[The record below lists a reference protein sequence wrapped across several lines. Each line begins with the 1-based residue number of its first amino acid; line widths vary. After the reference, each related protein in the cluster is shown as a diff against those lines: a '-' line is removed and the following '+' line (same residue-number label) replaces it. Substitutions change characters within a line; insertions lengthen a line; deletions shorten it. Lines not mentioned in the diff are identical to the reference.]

1 MNENFRLRIGAG
13 ILVASTCWSTAVAQ
27 TQSPLR
33 NPFARN
39 RPAAGTTGS
48 GTTATSPAGTKAGSA
63 ATAPQAV
70 AGQART
76 SPGTRTSDAAVKPA
90 SANSTAAANSARR
103 DSQAIP
109 TNGVLPD
116 LASVEELERPTIQ
129 LPTEPI
135 EPYLLTKECGPFM
148 VVAHTFRGP
157 EAVKYA
163 QALAMELR
171 SAHQLRA
178 YIYFKKI
185 KPMNS
190 NVRGVPPTSS
200 PADGEGRIS
209 EPEVYRIYDEAAVL
223 VGDAPTLKDA
233 ESLLKVVKKVKP
245 AILDSVPSIF
255 PWRNGTGL
263 KNAVVTANPLIPAQQ
278 LFAREADPVV
288 DRMNRGPHTIYN
300 NPGPYTLVV
309 ARFTGRSTYSES
321 DKDFFDD
328 SNLKNS
334 PLATASDEA
343 ELLAAELNKDPML
356 KKAGMEAYVYHDRKK
371 SVVTLGSFPEMI
383 ESKDLPRNQKV
394 QSIRQHLDKLNQQY
408 LNSGKFQSPL
418 APVDVMNVPQRAQQQ
433 KSSNGFFR

>member
-1 MNENFRLRIGAG
+1 MNQNDRIAQ
-13 ILVASTCWSTAVAQ
+13 LVAGLLTATVCWSTAAAQ
-27 TQSPLR
+27 PQSPLR

-39 RPAAGTTGS
+39 RPAAGSAG
-48 GTTATSPAGTKAGSA
+48 TATVTQPQTGAPAANARQVPAAQTRANDQSPR
-63 ATAPQAV
+63 TA
-70 AGQART
+70 
-76 SPGTRTSDAAVKPA
+76 DAAVKPA
-90 SANSTAAANSARR
+90 SATTSAGAAKR
-103 DSQAIP
+103 DSQAMP
-109 TNGVLPD
+109 TNGVLPA
-116 LASVEELERPTIQ
+116 LTPVEELEKQTIV

-157 EAVKYA
+157 EAVRYA

-200 PADGEGRIS
+200 PADGDGRIS

-223 VGDAPTLKDA
+223 IGDAPTLKEA
-233 ESLLKVVKKVKP
+233 EALLKVVKKIKP

-255 PWRNGTGL
+255 PWRNGAGL

-278 LFAREADPVV
+278 LFAREADPIV
-288 DRMNRGPHTIYN
+288 DRMNRGPHSIYN

-309 ARFTGRSTYSES
+309 ARFTGRSTFSDS
-321 DKDFFDD
+321 DKDFLDD
-328 SNLKNS
+328 ANLKTS
-334 PLATASDEA
+334 PLASASDEA

-356 KKAGMEAYVYHDRKK
+356 KKVGMEAYVYHDRKK
-371 SVVTLGSFPEMI
+371 SVVTLGSFPEKI
-383 ESKDLPRNQKV
+383 DSQELPKNQKV

-408 LNSGKFQSPL
+408 LSSGKFQSPVT
-418 APVDVMNVPQRAQQQ
+418 PVDVMAVPQRAQQQ
-433 KSSNGFFR
+433 KSSTGLFR

>member
-1 MNENFRLRIGAG
+1 MIENFRLRIGAG
-13 ILVASTCWSTAVAQ
+13 ILVASTCWSTATAQ

-39 RPAAGTTGS
+39 RPATGATGNGSVAKGYAGSQPRSSATPQKTPAGAARPVS
-48 GTTATSPAGTKAGSA
+48 GTGKAD
-63 ATAPQAV
+63 P
-70 AGQART
+70 
-76 SPGTRTSDAAVKPA
+76 AVKPA
-90 SANSTAAANSARR
+90 SANSTAAARR
-103 DSQAIP
+103 DNQAIP
-109 TNGVLPD
+109 TNGVLPP
-116 LASVEELERPTIQ
+116 LTPVEELEQATIQ

-223 VGDAPTLKDA
+223 VGDAPTMKEA
-233 ESLLKVVKKVKP
+233 ESLLKAVKKVKP

-255 PWRNGTGL
+255 PWRKGTGL

-278 LFAREADPVV
+278 LFAREADPIV
-288 DRMNRGPHTIYN
+288 DRMNRGPHSIYN
-300 NPGPYTLVV
+300 NPGPFTLVV

-328 SNLKNS
+328 ANLKTS

-371 SVVTLGSFPEMI
+371 SVVTLGSFPEKI

-394 QSIRQHLDKLNQQY
+394 QSIQQHLDKLNQQY

-418 APVDVMNVPQRAQQQ
+418 APVDVMSVPQRAQQQ
-433 KSSNGFFR
+433 KTSGGLFR